1 MENKTT
7 EANVPPIVTEEEVKV
22 LPPQEEDLEA
32 KIKALEDEKAQL
44 IENEANYKVAYLKEK
59 SRNRENPEDESEDDK
74 IRRIAKETL
83 AESRIAQINLEQDAL
98 IKRTLKENKELKL
111 AQLNKT
117 TATPPAGMGTSSEGQ
132 PVRDTLITPEQMAA
146 FKAKGWSEKD
156 IERYK
161 KNLVKYSGR

>member
-1 MENKTT
+1 MEKTIET
-7 EANVPPIVTEEEVKV
+7 DVQPIVAEEEVKV

-44 IENEANYKVAYLKEK
+44 IENEANYKVAYLKER
-59 SRNRENPEDESEDDK
+59 SRNKESFEDESEDDK

-117 TATPPAGMGTSSEGQ
+117 TYTPPAGMGTSSEGQ
-132 PVRDTLITPEQMAA
+132 PVRDTLITPEQMTA

-161 KNLVKYSGR
+161 KNLLKYSGR